1 MRHAQ
6 ILVQEATT
14 VLAMKDTLE
23 TGKRAKVLS
32 LNINCL
38 VYLNFP
44 SELHVGECYVYF
56 TLIAENNMRIIIYP
70 STTISE
76 TKHWQMIR
84 NVRKQ
89 QAAKRVTVQMVRKYI
104 IDESGGV

>member
-1 MRHAQ
+1 
-6 ILVQEATT
+6 
-14 VLAMKDTLE
+14 MKDTWE

-44 SELHVGECYVYF
+44 SELPVGECYVCF
-56 TLIAENNMRIIIYP
+56 TLIAENNLRIIIYP
-70 STTISE
+70 SKTISE
-76 TKHWQMIR
+76 TKNWQMIR

-89 QAAKRVTVQMVRKYI
+89 QAAKRVIVQMVRKYI